1 MLTPWLEAKSKE
13 HHWLNGRSLLTLLEK
28 AVWCRAERVSNDS
41 HADLSRIEA
50 ADIARA
56 IEIWR

>member
-1 MLTPWLEAKSKE
+1 MLTPWLEAQSKK
-13 HHWLNGRSLLTLLEK
+13 HHWMNGRSLQMLLEK
-28 AVWCRAERVSNDS
+28 AVRFPAERVSNDS

-56 IEIWR
+56 IDR